1 MFVSVLVNNTHMICN
16 VGTTRSQETVSLQRQ
31 VELLLV
37 KVSQLDRERRVAEE
51 MAKQE
56 RRRADA
62 EKIRADAAE
71 TRACNEKTRADSAEA
86 RADSAEARADSA
98 EARADS
104 AETRADG
111 AEARVK
117 EVETEK
123 MGIEWTNLSFR
134 CYHQRPDNYKQAS
147 DMRSFDLYISH
158 MHVHV

>member
-16 VGTTRSQETVSLQRQ
+16 VGTTRSQEPVSLQRQ

-37 KVSQLDRERRVAEE
+37 QVSQLDRERGAAEE
-51 MAKQE
+51 MAKHE

-62 EKIRADAAE
+62 EKIRADG
-71 TRACNEKTRADSAEA
+71 
-86 RADSAEARADSA
+86 
-98 EARADS
+98 

-111 AEARVK
+111 AEAQVK

-134 CYHQRPDNYKQAS
+134 CYHHEQVS
-147 DMRSFDLYISH
+147 DMRSFD
-158 MHVHV
+158 V

>member
-16 VGTTRSQETVSLQRQ
+16 VGTTMSQETVSLQRQ
-31 VELLLV
+31 AELLLV
-37 KVSQLDRERRVAEE
+37 QVSQLDRERRVAEE

-71 TRACNEKTRADSAEA
+71 TRACNEKSQADSAEA
-86 RADSAEARADSA
+86 RADNA

>member
-16 VGTTRSQETVSLQRQ
+16 VGTTRSQETVSLGRQ
-31 VELLLV
+31 AELLLV
-37 KVSQLDRERRVAEE
+37 QVSQLDRERRVVEE

-71 TRACNEKTRADSAEA
+71 TRACNEKT
-86 RADSAEARADSA
+86 
-98 EARADS
+98 RADS

-134 CYHQRPDNYKQAS
+134 CYHQRPDNYKQVS

>member
-16 VGTTRSQETVSLQRQ
+16 VGTRRLQETVSLQRQ

-37 KVSQLDRERRVAEE
+37 QVSQMDRERRAAEE
-51 MAKQE
+51 MAIHE

-62 EKIRADAAE
+62 EKIRADSAEARADAAE
-71 TRACNEKTRADSAEA
+71 TRACNEKTRADSE
-86 RADSAEARADSA
+86 EI
-98 EARADS
+98 
-104 AETRADG
+104 RADG
-111 AEARVK
+111 AETRVK

-134 CYHQRPDNYKQAS
+134 CYHKHPDNYKEVS
-147 DMRSFDLYISH
+147 DMSRFDLYIPH

>member
-31 VELLLV
+31 AELLLV
-37 KVSQLDRERRVAEE
+37 QVSQLERERRVAEE

-71 TRACNEKTRADSAEA
+71 TRACNEET
-86 RADSAEARADSA
+86 RADSA